1 MLEIRCID
9 IYGRYVFYLFR
20 PSYQE
25 IIVGTPSPGFPLTDE
40 ALQYPQA
47 RDVLQETDTATHSA
61 FVGKPCTTA
70 SSVNTGSSK
79 ATPSND
85 HVPELRK
92 ALTASFPLRKGTAC
106 TALAVS

>member
-9 IYGRYVFYLFR
+9 IYGRNIFCLLR
-20 PSYQE
+20 LGYQE
-25 IIVGTPSPGFPLTDE
+25 IVTGTPSTSFPLTDE
-40 ALQYPQA
+40 ALQYPQT
-47 RDVLQETDTATHSA
+47 RDVLQEADMSTHAA
-61 FVGKPCTTA
+61 FVGKPCTAGLFGQHRLVQGDTQQR
-70 SSVNTGSSK
+70 
-79 ATPSND
+79 